1 MGYSPW
7 DSKESDMTER
17 LHFHLHF
24 LLRDTQASQVNI
36 SEIGLHF
43 AVHAKVELPTLP
55 YSAYPKA
62 VIKLMVDTREDN
74 LRPEEM
80 L

>member
-1 MGYSPW
+1 MGDFSPHP
-7 DSKESDMTER
+7 MR
-17 LHFHLHF
+17 LEDNELVYCLHR
-24 LLRDTQASQVNI
+24 LPRGTP
-36 SEIGLHF
+36 
-43 AVHAKVELPTLP
+43 KVELPTIP